1 MAPLRCRLAP
11 LRLPPLFA
19 LWLLASAASAGDGG
33 PASVPSAGAA
43 PAGLGDFVE
52 SRSGLVFVRLPGG
65 LLAGGTHAG
74 REVKPFSLGKTEVTL
89 AAYTRCVAAGACTE
103 PGQETHCTWKTDLQD
118 HPINCLEW
126 EQARAFC
133 AWARPAADQ
142 RGVGVGRERRRGAHL
157 PLGQRRA
164 DDAILLEG
172 EPRARGRAQRHLQGR
187 RAPGGQLQAR
197 PPGPRGERVGVDRH
211 GLRHRQGDPRRR
223 LQLRRLSVPA
233 RGLSKLVPG
242 DLPLQLPRR
251 PLRPLRRRRDGR
263 QHGGATG
270 TPAPGRPH
278 PARSQVDGPSF
289 SLGDRPLVR

>member
-133 AWARPAADQ
+133 AWAGGRLPTSEEWEWAASGGEARTYPWGNEEPTTQ
-142 RGVGVGRERRRGAHL
+142 SCWKGNRARAAGRSATCRVGAH
-157 PLGQRRA
+157 P
-164 DDAILLEG
+164 EG
-172 EPRARGRAQRHLQGR
+172 NSK
-187 RAPGGQLQAR
+187 
-197 PPGPRGERVGVDRH
+197 H
-211 GLRHRQGDPRRR
+211 GLQDLAGNVWEWTATDYGTGKEIRGGGFSFGVSLFQRAAYR
-223 LQLRRLSVPA
+223 SSFPA
-233 RGLSKLVPG
+233 TYRFNYLGV
-242 DLPLQLPRR
+242 RC
-251 PLRPLRRRRDGR
+251 
-263 QHGGATG
+263 
-270 TPAPGRPH
+270 
-278 PARSQVDGPSF
+278 AR
-289 SLGDRPLVR
+289 